1 MKGITPVVAIMLLM
15 AVTVAAAG
23 TFWTLIE
30 NQQQEVEDNSPEIDF
45 GKDML
50 NVENYWYDGNINL

>member
-1 MKGITPVVAIMLLM
+1 MKGITPVVAIVLLM

>member
-1 MKGITPVVAIMLLM
+1 MKGITPVVAIVLLM

-50 NVENYWYDGNINL
+50 NVENYWYDDNINL

>member
-1 MKGITPVVAIMLLM
+1 MKGTTPVVAIVLLM

-30 NQQQEVEDNSPEIDF
+30 NQQQEVEDISPEIDF

-50 NVENYWYDGNINL
+50 NVENTGMMVI

>member
-1 MKGITPVVAIMLLM
+1 MKGTTPVVAIVLLM

-30 NQQQEVEDNSPEIDF
+30 NQQQEVEDISPEIDF

-50 NVENYWYDGNINL
+50 NVENYWYHGNINL